1 MTSRTSLLKSLTVAQ
16 LKELAR
22 RHDLSLPAG
31 KKAKRVAFLAKELPL
46 SDAELETIV
55 EGYKADK
62 LIGKIRD
69 ARDYF
74 LTRQVN
80 VEHVGDDLMQLR
92 VAGYS
97 VTINHLGTDLFAYQ
111 CDQRCNDWLY
121 QVRGG
126 RYPFCKHYAAAIAEL
141 IYQGHVEPD
150 AQAINHFSRP
160 LLNELMEL
168 VEERKRMEGMAAT
181 PGRDIEQ
188 TLANL
193 RQDFLAIARQ
203 DVELARTKYHDTP
216 ERQFEVMVE
225 QAFQLLEFDT
235 IARRKEHGWD
245 LIVLGTLAIPPF
257 IAVLEVKTALS
268 GVYDYL
274 VKQPDYLIR
283 LKNYCTDMVRA
294 RLYGAYCEYVRYFM
308 LVAPGFPEDSA
319 RLCAQFR
326 HMTGGVKLAFMP
338 APTLL
343 HLVER
348 YRAEPI
354 LTHTQMESL
363 FASEKVITQADVDRL
378 FEVAGRELE
387 TLVMRARK
395 DLRRRMEKVADRTA
409 DACFIKFDMPT
420 LGMILRDVVKALEQ
434 ELVIVGKTPVG
445 TESVHVKHDYYA
457 LWDRVLRGLV
467 DEFVTILREESL
479 LQERHTVLKDDI
491 MRFLELER

>member
-1 MTSRTSLLKSLTVAQ
+1 MTSRASLLKSLTVAE
-16 LKELAR
+16 LKELADR
-22 RHDLSLPAG
+22 YDLSPPPG
-31 KKAKRVAFLAKELPL
+31 KKAKLVTFLAERLPL
-46 SDAELETIV
+46 PDTELEVIV
-55 EGYKADK
+55 EGYQADK

-74 LTRQVN
+74 LTRQVSI
-80 VEHVGDDLMQLR
+80 EHADQDLMHLQ
-92 VAGYS
+92 VSGYNVS
-97 VTINHLGTDLFAYQ
+97 INHLGTDLFAYQ

-121 QVRGG
+121 QVRSG

-141 IYQGHVEPD
+141 IFQGHLEPD
-150 AQAINHFSRP
+150 PHAINLFSRP
-160 LLNELMEL
+160 LLNAVMEL
-168 VEERKRMEGMAAT
+168 VEERRRVEGLAVS

-216 ERQFEVMVE
+216 ERQFEAMVE

-245 LIVLGTLAIPPF
+245 LIVLGTLAIPPY

-283 LKNYCTDMVRA
+283 LKSYCTDMVRS
-294 RLYGAYCEYVRYFM
+294 RLYGAYCDYVRYFV
-308 LVAPGFPEDSA
+308 LVAPGFPEDSG
-319 RLCAQFR
+319 RLCTQFR
-326 HMTGGVKLAFMP
+326 HMTGGTKLAFMP

-348 YRAEPI
+348 YRAEPVP
-354 LTHTQMESL
+354 THTQMESL
-363 FASEKVITQADVDRL
+363 FAAEKVLTEVDVDQL
-378 FEVAGRELE
+378 FELAEQELE
-387 TLVMRARK
+387 TLVQRARK
-395 DLRRRMEKVADRTA
+395 DLRRRMEKIADRTA
-409 DACFIKFDMPT
+409 DACFIQFDMPT
-420 LGMILRDVVKALEQ
+420 LGMIFRDVVKALEQ

-457 LWDRVLRGLV
+457 LWDQVLHGLV
-467 DEFVTILREESL
+467 DEFVAILREESL
-479 LQERHTVLKDDI
+479 LQERHTALKDDI

>member
-1 MTSRTSLLKSLTVAQ
+1 MASRTSLLKSLTVAE
-16 LKELAR
+16 LGELAG
-22 RHDLSLPAG
+22 RHNLSPPAG
-31 KKAKRVAFLAKELPL
+31 KKAKLVAFLAEELPL
-46 SDAELETIV
+46 SDAELEEIV
-55 EGYKADK
+55 GGYTADK

-74 LTRQVN
+74 LTRQVS
-80 VEHVGDDLMQLR
+80 VEHVDKDLMHLR
-92 VAGYS
+92 VAGYNVS
-97 VTINHLGTDLFAYQ
+97 INHLGTDLFAYQ
-111 CDQRCNDWLY
+111 CDQRCNDWMY
-121 QVRGG
+121 QVRKG

-150 AQAINHFSRP
+150 VEAVNLFSRP

-168 VEERKRMEGMAAT
+168 VEERRHVEGVAKA
-181 PGRDIEQ
+181 PGRDVEQ

-193 RQDFLAIARQ
+193 RADFLAIARQ

-216 ERQFEVMVE
+216 ERQFETMVE
-225 QAFQLLEFDT
+225 QALQLLEFDT
-235 IARRKEHGWD
+235 IARRREQGWD
-245 LIVLGTLAIPPF
+245 LVVLGTLAIPPF

-283 LKNYCTDMVRA
+283 LKSYCTDMVRA
-294 RLYGAYCEYVRYFM
+294 RLYGAYCDYVRYFM
-308 LVAPGFPEDSA
+308 LVAPGFPGDSE
-319 RLCAQFR
+319 RLCPQFR
-326 HMTGGVKLAFMP
+326 HMTGGIKLAFMP

-363 FASEKVITQADVDRL
+363 FASEKVLAQADVDRL
-378 FEVAGRELE
+378 FEVAGQELE
-387 TLVMRARK
+387 ALVQRARK
-395 DLRRRMEKVADRTA
+395 DLRRRMEKIADRTA
-409 DACFIKFDMPT
+409 DSCFIQFDMPT
-420 LGMILRDVVKALEQ
+420 LGMIFRDVVKALEQ

-457 LWDRVLRGLV
+457 LWGQVLHGLV
-467 DEFVTILREESL
+467 EEFVAILREESL
-479 LQERHTVLKDDI
+479 LQERHTALKDEI
-491 MRFLELER
+491 MRFLEIER